1 MGFSIASK
9 ERSIFLSSAS
19 SASQRLQSETH
30 LLPSCLERIVT
41 LDKCQPAP
49 TPLLSWPILINKIN
63 NYYYTYLE
71 LLKFKNT
78 NFNSTFTI

>member
-30 LLPSCLERIVT
+30 LLPSSLERIVT

-49 TPLLSWPILINKIN
+49 TPLLSWPILTNKIN
-63 NYYYTYLE
+63 NYYYTYSI
-71 LLKFKNT
+71 K
-78 NFNSTFTI
+78 FNSLSLNQLAFFYY